1 MLVYLVI
8 GVVVAAAQD
17 YIGDV
22 GSLGDVIN
30 LILAILLW
38 PLLLVGVDFNV
49 RIGNDNNGG
58 NRNNSVLLLTGPA
71 LGYVGGL
78 ARRARSKLVT

>member
-17 YIGDV
+17 YLGDI

-49 RIGNDNNGG
+49 RIGNDGDGG
-58 NRNNSVLLLTGPA
+58 NRNNNALLLG
-71 LGYVGGL
+71 GYLLAGL
-78 ARRARSKLVT
+78 RRFAPSRRAEPEI